1 MGVERWGRVILLG
14 GIFPGGGD
22 EQIFGWWG
30 RFFFIFLL
38 AGSDLII
45 FG

>member
-1 MGVERWGRVILLG
+1 MGEGYSLGGHFSRWG
-14 GIFPGGGD
+14 GGG